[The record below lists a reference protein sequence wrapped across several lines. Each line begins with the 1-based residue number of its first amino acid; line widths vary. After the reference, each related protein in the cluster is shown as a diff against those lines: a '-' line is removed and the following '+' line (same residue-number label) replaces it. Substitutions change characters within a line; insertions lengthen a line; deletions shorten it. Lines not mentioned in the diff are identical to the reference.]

1 MNKLQFKAVSFLVNT
16 TPLSVNEINVS
27 DIEKE

>member
-16 TPLSVNEINVS
+16 TPLAFNEINVA

>member
-16 TPLSVNEINVS
+16 TPLSFNEINVS